1 MSKTNKDVL
10 TMSEKDEKLII
21 TKIVRD
27 WAKKN
32 KINQFEMS
40 LRMIGLFYRIVG
52 VQYSYIKDKGL
63 LKDFENYYLS
73 LEANYDKMFDILT
86 DFSSF
91 IDKKFI
97 PKFGV

>member
-1 MSKTNKDVL
+1 MGKSNKDVL
-10 TMSEKDEKLII
+10 TISEKDEKLII

-27 WAKKN
+27 WAKEN
-32 KINQFEMS
+32 KINQFEMA

-52 VQYSYIKDKGL
+52 VQYSFIKDVKIEEQF
-63 LKDFENYYLS
+63 KEYYLK
-73 LEANYDKMFDILT
+73 LNANYDKMFDILT

-97 PKFGV
+97 PRFGV